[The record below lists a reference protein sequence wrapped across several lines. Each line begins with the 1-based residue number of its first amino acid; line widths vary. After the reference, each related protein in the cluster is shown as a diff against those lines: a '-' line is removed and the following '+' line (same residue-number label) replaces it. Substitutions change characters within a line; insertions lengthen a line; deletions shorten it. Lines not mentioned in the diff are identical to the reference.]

1 MNSMIPASQAPTI
14 NMMLQGMASHQGMGP
29 HGHTLPSPSNSG
41 AQGFLLLQQPAGIP
55 GHHQGGRDVSPG
67 STPGLHQPPP
77 AATPP
82 NLVDERNWMQQQQ
95 QNLLFGGPRGMM
107 NMDKSLE
114 EQIKSHENN
123 AMFTMDSGYRQP
135 QDQHVLNQLQ
145 MNEMAMARSL
155 NQYPYAP
162 AQSPPTMFQQQPM
175 PHPMPPRPRPEG
187 GQDPS
192 PNFLHESDLQDST
205 AFIKTSKKDDE
216 DLVVIDSWTGGP
228 TTPNTLDHDN
238 NEKNHFYGGRM
249 ATSEDKEPTGW
260 GAPPP
265 TNPNGWGQPP
275 PGAAAPKIGNW
286 QQPPPNV
293 SAPPPNNMNNMF
305 GGPPP
310 THFERGGSRG
320 GVGGFDPNRRGGGGY
335 RGRGGVMPQ
344 SDRGGREFSRGG
356 SRGGGP
362 GMMGRGGRG
371 GRGRGG
377 PMGNPLDREVEKQQ
391 GKQSAI
397 AETIAMMNK
406 MKMEDKERKDAH
418 QRLEE
423 ERRERNRELGIPDP
437 IEPPQVPE
445 MEHFDDFNG
454 RGGRRGRGY
463 RGDRPPRG
471 GRGMGHRGRG
481 GPNNA
486 NMGLIPSMF
495 GGQANPAMHSAPGM
509 FFPPPGM
516 PGFPG
521 MEQLLLSGVPGFPPG
536 NYPGSQP
543 FFPHLAGGPPPQ
555 FGNQFGFNP
564 RGHGGMGRGLGR
576 GFMSGGRG
584 APIMGGGRGG
594 RGRGGGRGGYQR
606 SSEHQKPITMV
617 EDHNE
622 ADTSTNVTEVENPDL
637 VEGSKGDIIATS
649 QSEAIEDT
657 LTAAVVANVDSESSI
672 PHNGEN
678 DGSTSNEDQSN
689 NAVINSAAAVSGQV
703 CT

>member
-41 AQGFLLLQQPAGIP
+41 AGFLLLQQPGIP
-55 GHHQGGRDVSPG
+55 GHHQGGRDISPG

-95 QNLLFGGPRGMM
+95 QNLLFGGPRQMM

-114 EQIKSHENN
+114 EQIKTHD
-123 AMFTMDSGYRQP
+123 MFTMQQDNGYRQP
-135 QDQHVLNQLQ
+135 QDVLNQLQ

-192 PNFLHESDLQDST
+192 PNFLHEDVQDN
-205 AFIKTSKKDDE
+205 AFKNNKKE

-228 TTPNTLDHDN
+228 TTPSTLDDN
-238 NEKNHFYGGRM
+238 NEKNQFYGRV
-249 ATSEDKEPTGW
+249 ASVSEDKEPTGW

-275 PGAAAPKIGNW
+275 PKIGNW

-293 SAPPPNNMNNMF
+293 SAPPPPNNIF

-310 THFERGGSRG
+310 HFERGGSRG
-320 GVGGFDPNRRGGGGY
+320 GGGGFERRGGY
-335 RGRGGVMPQ
+335 RGRGGMPQ
-344 SDRGGREFSRGG
+344 GDRGGREFSRGG
-356 SRGGGP
+356 GPRGGS
-362 GMMGRGGRG
+362 GMTRGGRG
-371 GRGRGG
+371 GRGG
-377 PMGNPLDREVEKQQ
+377 PRANPLDREQEKQD
-391 GKQSAI
+391 GKKNAI

-418 QRLEE
+418 QRYEE
-423 ERRERNRELGIPDP
+423 ERRERNRELGIPEP
-437 IEPPQVPE
+437 LEPPPSIVPE
-445 MEHFDDFNG
+445 IEHFEDHHVG
-454 RGGRRGRGY
+454 RGGRRGRGEG
-463 RGDRPPRG
+463 RGQRPPRG
-471 GRGMGHRGRG
+471 GRGMGRGGRG
-481 GPNNA
+481 GGNP

-536 NYPGSQP
+536 NYPGAGQP

-555 FGNQFGFNP
+555 FGNQFTRFPGQ
-564 RGHGGMGRGLGR
+564 GMGRGLGR
-576 GFMSGGRG
+576 GFMAGGRG
-584 APIMGGGRGG
+584 APGAMGRGG
-594 RGRGGGRGGYQR
+594 RGRGGRGGGHGQR
-606 SSEHQKPITMV
+606 SHEHQKPVVV
-617 EDHNE
+617 EDHHE
-622 ADTSTNVTEVENPDL
+622 PDKSTNVTEVENPDL
-637 VEGSKGDIIATS
+637 VEGKGDEKSSPTTA
-649 QSEAIEDT
+649 EAAIEDN
-657 LTAAVVANVDSESSI
+657 LASSESSI

-678 DGSTSNEDQSN
+678 DGSTSNEDQSKN
-689 NAVINSAAAVSGQV
+689 VISGQV

>member
-1 MNSMIPASQAPTI
+1 
-14 NMMLQGMASHQGMGP
+14 MG
-29 HGHTLPSPSNSG
+29 
-41 AQGFLLLQQPAGIP
+41 
-55 GHHQGGRDVSPG
+55 
-67 STPGLHQPPP
+67 
-77 AATPP
+77 
-82 NLVDERNWMQQQQ
+82 
-95 QNLLFGGPRGMM
+95 
-107 NMDKSLE
+107 
-114 EQIKSHENN
+114 
-123 AMFTMDSGYRQP
+123 
-135 QDQHVLNQLQ
+135 
-145 MNEMAMARSL
+145 
-155 NQYPYAP
+155 
-162 AQSPPTMFQQQPM
+162 
-175 PHPMPPRPRPEG
+175 
-187 GQDPS
+187 
-192 PNFLHESDLQDST
+192 
-205 AFIKTSKKDDE
+205 
-216 DLVVIDSWTGGP
+216 
-228 TTPNTLDHDN
+228 
-238 NEKNHFYGGRM
+238 
-249 ATSEDKEPTGW
+249 
-260 GAPPP
+260 
-265 TNPNGWGQPP
+265 
-275 PGAAAPKIGNW
+275 
-286 QQPPPNV
+286 
-293 SAPPPNNMNNMF
+293 
-305 GGPPP
+305 
-310 THFERGGSRG
+310 
-320 GVGGFDPNRRGGGGY
+320 
-335 RGRGGVMPQ
+335 
-344 SDRGGREFSRGG
+344 DRGGREFSRGG
-356 SRGGGP
+356 SRGGP

-377 PMGNPLDREVEKQQ
+377 PMGNPLDREVEKQE
-391 GKQSAI
+391 GKKSAI

-418 QRLEE
+418 QRFEE

-437 IEPPQVPE
+437 IEPPQPIVPE
-445 MEHFDDFNG
+445 MEHFEDYHG
-454 RGGRRGRGY
+454 RGGRRGRGS

-471 GRGMGHRGRG
+471 GRGMGRGRG

-564 RGHGGMGRGLGR
+564 RGHGGMGRG
-576 GFMSGGRG
+576 
-584 APIMGGGRGG
+584 
-594 RGRGGGRGGYQR
+594 RGGGRGGYQR

-657 LTAAVVANVDSESSI
+657 LTAAVVASVDSESSI

-703 CT
+703 